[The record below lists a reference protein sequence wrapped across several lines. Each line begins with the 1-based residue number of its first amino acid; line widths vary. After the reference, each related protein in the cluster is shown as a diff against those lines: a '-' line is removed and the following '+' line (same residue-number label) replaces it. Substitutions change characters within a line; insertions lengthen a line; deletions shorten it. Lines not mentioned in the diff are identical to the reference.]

1 MSNISSGG
9 GGGGEVGSFSSS
21 GNNTPAHNNNKKNS
35 LLLSASSTVSNGS
48 TVNPPPPTSVNK
60 KKRNLPGT
68 PDPNAE
74 VIALSPTTLMAT
86 NRFVCEICNKGF
98 QRDQNLQLHR
108 RGHNLPWKL
117 KQRSSTE
124 VRKRVYVC
132 PEQTCVHHNPA
143 RALGDL
149 TGIKKH
155 FSRKHGEK
163 KWKCERCSKKYAVQS
178 DWKAHSKTC
187 GTREYKCDCGTIFSS
202 IPSHTFRQ
210 VYTAQSG
217 GDRKEPRIREQE
229 VLSRPEI
236 IRTPAER
243 FAPLASTFQRRI
255 LAGVGSASLVA
266 VGANFAGLT
275 SFLLGF
281 APESGR
287 NLKLD
292 VLYPIKGRDSFITH
306 RAFCDALTEE
316 NSKVNHQGL
325 PPKLTAPNATAQ
337 VHPELSSSSLP
348 LHNPNPSSTV
358 PEFLDHSDT
367 KTHLPNFQNGGFK
380 LNGNAYPTK
389 ASNGVFSI
397 GSLLGSS
404 AASFTNV
411 GNGSNNQLLGS
422 AHMSATALLQK
433 AAQMGATA
441 SLNSPLMQPNY
452 GTKMTSSM
460 SSSMEEIQQLSGP
473 YNHHIQAD
481 QNGQSHV
488 TCRPV
493 DGGYD
498 DRFMQKDD
506 RQQEISSH
514 FLDVSNGG
522 EEASGLVSNMGMFNR
537 LLFDQNGLLPK
548 NVEHEDDHMGLFI
561 GSGRETMTVDFLGI
575 GGTGSPRNLQEHQK
589 EILQLKGFHNQQR
602 MVGLSQLHQQQN
614 AIVEKSMWEA

>member
-187 GTREYKCDCGTIFSS
+187 GTREYKCDCGTIFS
-202 IPSHTFRQ
+202 R
-210 VYTAQSG
+210 
-217 GDRKEPRIREQE
+217 
-229 VLSRPEI
+229 
-236 IRTPAER
+236 
-243 FAPLASTFQRRI
+243 
-255 LAGVGSASLVA
+255 
-266 VGANFAGLT
+266 
-275 SFLLGF
+275 
-281 APESGR
+281 
-287 NLKLD
+287 
-292 VLYPIKGRDSFITH
+292 RDSFITH